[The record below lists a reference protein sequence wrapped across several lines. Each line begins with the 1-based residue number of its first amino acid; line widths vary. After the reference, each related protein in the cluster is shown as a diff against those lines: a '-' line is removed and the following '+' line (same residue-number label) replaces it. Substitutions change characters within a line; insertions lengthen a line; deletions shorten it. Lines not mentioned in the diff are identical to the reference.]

1 MGDDAIMPRSGDG
14 AEAPPA
20 RPAPGSPRAAGRR
33 GSRGDAEPTVL
44 LVGAD
49 RAFHGAIA
57 SALAHHGVYVETTPA
72 NGVIDAVVAA
82 APDLVL
88 LVGDAAADG
97 GSSVLAHLHASPHS
111 SVVPV
116 AILADDTALDER
128 LQAFR
133 HGAAA
138 VIPRSASVD
147 AIADRVAKLAREIP
161 DRDGGTVGYVGEATF
176 EELVGA
182 LSKELRSGILSVR
195 GPKGS
200 EEDAIRVV
208 LGGGRPLAQTIDEF
222 VSRIRKHVVHAEPLH
237 YEFDER
243 AGGTVQLLGG
253 DSLEPLAGVGDVGG
267 LRILLADEDAARAD
281 AVAQA
286 LRSHQASVVVTEFA
300 PPEQRFARLRQLD
313 PAILLIDEAGLR
325 GAGYQ
330 LVRRMRRDTRLRWAS
345 LLVVRWDEI
354 WSEAEGA
361 PQISRTLGTLARLAE
376 PERALR
382 ERIEVGVAFD
392 TRLEIT
398 GPARLVRALAASSRP
413 VRATI
418 HNPRLQVRV
427 DVSDQLIAGARAQPA
442 EGGAALEGAL
452 ALSALLVLG
461 SGRVHI
467 ERLGEPDTVNIMSP
481 VDVALNLADSEASPI
496 QPSMPVAEST
506 PPDAD
511 EPLVPAGVRAAPS
524 RRALVWGLVG
534 AASVG
539 LGIGIAVLASP
550 GKKHGAPAGAA
561 ATHAQVVAVP
571 VPPAA
576 APAPSLPSS
585 TGAASASALPEPS
598 PSAGAPPASPAAA
611 ASAAAPQAPAPAAPE
626 VIDTSGEA
634 TVTTPTCEQMVG
646 PSWSLLNSNQ
656 PKRALMEIREGRRS
670 LMLGKVDDAQIAF
683 CRAAVLDPTR
693 ADSFMALVRVLLIKR
708 DATQAREWAERAAK
722 AHPEDLDV
730 QGLYADALARAG
742 DADRARSIWLEN
754 AHVNAEDAVIVNGMA
769 YTYIHGAERAVKG
782 ADYAQADRLYRR
794 AVLLDPLNAAAAAG
808 LSRVL
813 LVQNELAGAL
823 VWARRAVSLSPHDPD
838 LHVLLGDVAEKSSDL
853 ATARAEWKAAYDID
867 PGNFRAASRML
878 RASK

>member
-1 MGDDAIMPRSGDG
+1 VGDDGVIMPRSGDG
-14 AEAPPA
+14 AETSHE
-20 RPAPGSPRAAGRR
+20 RPAPGAPGAAPGRR
-33 GSRGDAEPTVL
+33 GPRGESEPTVL

-49 RAFHGAIA
+49 RSFHGAIA
-57 SALAHHGVYVETTPA
+57 AALAHHGVYVETAPA

-116 AILADDTALDER
+116 AILADETALDER

-161 DRDGGTVGYVGEATF
+161 DRDGGTVGYVGEATL
-176 EELVGA
+176 EELMAA

-222 VSRIRKHVVHAEPLH
+222 VSRIRKHVVHAEPLQ

-253 DSLEPLAGVGDVGG
+253 DALEPLAGADKVEG
-267 LRILLADEDAARAD
+267 LRMLLADEDAARAD

-286 LRSHQASVVVTEFA
+286 LRSHQASVVVTEYN

-345 LLVVRWDEI
+345 LLIVRWDEI
-354 WSEAEGA
+354 WSEKDGA
-361 PQISRTLGTLARLAE
+361 PQIARTLGTLARLAE

-382 ERIEVGVAFD
+382 ERVEVGAAFD

-418 HNPRLQVRV
+418 HNARLQVRIE
-427 DVSDQLIAGARAQPA
+427 VSDQLIAGARAQPLD
-442 EGGAALEGAL
+442 GGPTLEGAL

-467 ERLGEPDTVNIMSP
+467 ERISEPEAVNIMSP
-481 VDVALNLADSEASPI
+481 VDVALNLADSEAAPI
-496 QPSMPVAEST
+496 QPSLPVMESLA
-506 PPDAD
+506 PAVD
-511 EPLVPAGVRAAPS
+511 EELVPAGVGAAPS
-524 RRALVWGLVG
+524 RRAVGIWALVG
-534 AASVG
+534 VASVA
-539 LGIGIAVLASP
+539 LGIGIAVVASP
-550 GKKHGAPAGAA
+550 GKKRDVSHPVRVEPPEAVVAAPASAPPVAAVAPTASVAA
-561 ATHAQVVAVP
+561 ATEVPPSAAPAAVAP
-571 VPPAA
+571 SAAPAA
-576 APAPSLPSS
+576 AVV
-585 TGAASASALPEPS
+585 TASAQAVPE
-598 PSAGAPPASPAAA
+598 A
-611 ASAAAPQAPAPAAPE
+611 
-626 VIDTSGEA
+626 VDTSGEA
-634 TVTTPTCEQMVG
+634 TVVTPTCEQMVG
-646 PSWSLLNSNQ
+646 PSWSLLNSDQ
-656 PKRALMEIREGRRS
+656 PGRALAELRAGRRS
-670 LMLGKVDDAQIAF
+670 LMLGKVDDAQVSF
-683 CRAAVLDPTR
+683 CRSAVLDPTR
-693 ADSFMALVRVLLIKR
+693 PDAFLALVRLLLSKR
-708 DATQAREWAERAAK
+708 DATQARQWAERAAK
-722 AHPEDLDV
+722 QHPDNVDV

-742 DADRARSIWLEN
+742 DADRARTMWLEG
-754 AHVNAEDAVIVNGMA
+754 AKIDVQDASSVRGMA
-769 YTYIHGAERAVKG
+769 YTYVHAAERAVKG

-794 AVLLDPLNAAAAAG
+794 AVLLDPLNATAAAG
-808 LSRVL
+808 LARVL

-823 VWARRAVSLSPHDPD
+823 VWAKRAVALGPHDPE
-838 LHVLLGDVAEKSSDL
+838 LHVMLGDVAEKSSDL
-853 ATARAEWKAAYDID
+853 ATARAEWKTAYDID
-867 PGNFRAASRML
+867 PHNFKAASRML